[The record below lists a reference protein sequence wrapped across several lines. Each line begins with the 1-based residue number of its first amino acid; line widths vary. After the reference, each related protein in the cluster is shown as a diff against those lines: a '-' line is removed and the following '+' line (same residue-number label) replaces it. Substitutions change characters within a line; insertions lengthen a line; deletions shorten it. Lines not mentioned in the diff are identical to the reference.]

1 MAISD
6 QSAGHIE
13 MHAAVSAD
21 ASEQLEVRDIVAGGW
36 HTLRLSGEL
45 DLVST
50 VILSDAA
57 DRIAMDAIDGVV
69 LDLAKVDFMDSTG
82 VRAVLALQDRC
93 AKLST
98 ELRIVPGPRAV
109 QRVFEVTGLVE
120 RLPFQ
125 AAGAGDPASG

>member
-6 QSAGHIE
+6 QSDHIE
-13 MHAAVSAD
+13 VHAATAAA

-50 VILSDAA
+50 AILSDAA
-57 DRIAMDAIDGVV
+57 DRIAMDSIAGVV

-82 VRAVLALQDRC
+82 VRAILAMQERC
-93 AKLST
+93 AKSST

-125 AAGAGDPASG
+125 AAGAGEPAAG